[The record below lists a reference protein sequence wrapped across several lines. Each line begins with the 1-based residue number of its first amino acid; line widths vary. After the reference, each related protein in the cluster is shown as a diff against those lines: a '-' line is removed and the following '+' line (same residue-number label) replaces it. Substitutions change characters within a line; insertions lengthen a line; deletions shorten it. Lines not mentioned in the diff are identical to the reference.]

1 MIELRKE
8 YQKLLKEVHPD
19 VYYEDAQQDITYP
32 YLTFNINISEDDGE
46 ALTSL
51 IITVEGFDKTSDSD
65 STVIETL
72 MENVKKKLN
81 KAVVISE
88 YEGKPITI
96 ITYFENQYPLDI
108 INPEIKRR
116 SQTYLGRKYG
126 GN

>member
-8 YQKLLKEVHPD
+8 YKKLLKEVHSV

-32 YLTFNINISEDDGE
+32 YLTYNINISEDDGE

-51 IITVEGFDKTSDSD
+51 IITVEGFDKTSDS
-65 STVIETL
+65 TVIETL

-88 YEGKPITI
+88 YEDEKITI

>member
-8 YQKLLKEVHPD
+8 YKKLLKEVHSV

-51 IITVEGFDKTSDSD
+51 IITVEGFDKTSDS
-65 STVIETL
+65 TVIETL

-88 YEGKPITI
+88 YDGKPITI

>member
-8 YQKLLKEVHPD
+8 YKKLLKEVHSV

-32 YLTFNINISEDDGE
+32 YLTYNINISEDDGE

-51 IITVEGFDKTSDSD
+51 IITVEGFDKTSDS
-65 STVIETL
+65 TVIETL

-88 YEGKPITI
+88 YDGKPITI

>member
-8 YQKLLKEVHPD
+8 YKKLLKEVHSV

-32 YLTFNINISEDDGE
+32 YLTYNINISEDDGE

-51 IITVEGFDKTSDSD
+51 IITVEGFDKTSD

>member
-1 MIELRKE
+1 MLELRKE
-8 YQKLLKEVHPD
+8 YQKLLKEVHSV

-32 YLTFNINISEDDGE
+32 YLTYNINISEDDGE

-51 IITVEGFDKTSDSD
+51 IITVEGFDKTSDS
-65 STVIETL
+65 TVIETL

-88 YEGKPITI
+88 YDGKPITI